1 MPATEDYLRNIKT
14 MHKVF
19 CLSAVVLLA
28 CTVWMMWAD
37 YVDEWRGYQRQA
49 QRNVADR
56 DRSRINAIQADP
68 KFKADLAVLEQAKK
82 SADEALKAHQTQL
95 DELKTA

>member
-1 MPATEDYLRNIKT
+1 MPATDDYLRNIKT

-37 YVDEWRGYQRQA
+37 YADEWRGYQRSPA
-49 QRNVADR
+49 ARRRATRPASPDSGGSGFC
-56 DRSRINAIQADP
+56 RSGRCSGR
-68 KFKADLAVLEQAKK
+68 K
-82 SADEALKAHQTQL
+82 SR
-95 DELKTA
+95 